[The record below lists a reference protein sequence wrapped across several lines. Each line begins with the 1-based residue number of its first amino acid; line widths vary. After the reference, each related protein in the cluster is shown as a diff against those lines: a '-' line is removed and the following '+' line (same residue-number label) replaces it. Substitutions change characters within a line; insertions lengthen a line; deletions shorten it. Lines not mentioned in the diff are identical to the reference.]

1 MRRSRCILLTLFLL
15 LSFCARGESDERR
28 EMSAEAFVAERAHQM
43 AQEVMIVDTHID
55 LPYRLTTKK
64 MEDISR
70 RTDLGEFD
78 YPRAKA
84 GGLDA
89 AFMAVYVPAEY
100 QEKGGAKEVADG
112 LIDLVESLENK
123 WPDKFS
129 IARSSSEL
137 QANFEKGLFSLPMG
151 IENGAAIEDEL
162 GNLEY
167 FYERG
172 VRYIT
177 LVHGTSNQLCDSS
190 YDSNR
195 KWKGLSPLGRETVVE
210 MNRLG
215 IMVDVSHVS
224 DESFYDVIEVS
235 KAPVIAS
242 HSSCRYFTPGW
253 ERNMDDRMI
262 RLLAENGGIIQ
273 INFGSMFLTQ
283 DYREAGKRVEE
294 FLDEKGIEWDSP
306 EATELIAEFRE
317 RVPAPE
323 VTVSDVADHI
333 DHVVALAG
341 IDHVGLGSDF
351 DGVGGELPVGLEDV
365 SCYPNLILELLKRD
379 YTAEDIRK
387 ICSANLVRVWT
398 EVEKKAIELN

>member
-1 MRRSRCILLTLFLL
+1 
-15 LSFCARGESDERR
+15 
-28 EMSAEAFVAERAHQM
+28 MSAEAFVAERAHQM